1 MRNIDIEFL
10 MTSLDSK
17 ASFIT
22 SGEFKENRLI
32 FTDDEGNRHFVILQN
47 DSIEYHKRG
56 SMNMKY
62 VFSLK
67 HSTNGIYEIDG
78 NKFLFVIK
86 TKELKTK
93 DNEIIIKYDLLLD
106 NEIINKTT
114 LLIKYR

>member
-17 ASFIT
+17 ASFNT
-22 SGEFKENRLI
+22 TGEIKENRII
-32 FTDDEGNRHFVILQN
+32 FNDNEGNRHFIIMQN

-62 VFSLK
+62 VFSLE
-67 HSTNGIYEIDG
+67 HSTNGIYEIDN

-86 TKELKTK
+86 TKELETK
-93 DNEIIIKYDLLLD
+93 NNEIIIKYDLLLD
-106 NEIINKTT
+106 DEIINEST

>member
-17 ASFIT
+17 ASFNT
-22 SGEFKENRLI
+22 TGEFKVNRII
-32 FTDDEGNRHFVILQN
+32 FTDDEGSKHFIIMQN
-47 DSIEYHKRG
+47 DSVEYHKRG

-67 HSTNGIYEIDG
+67 HSTNGTYEIDG

-86 TKELKTK
+86 TKELKTEE
-93 DNEIIIKYDLLLD
+93 NEIIIKYDLLLD
-106 NEIINKTT
+106 DEIVNQST

>member
-17 ASFIT
+17 ASFNT
-22 SGEFKENRLI
+22 TGEIRENRII
-32 FTDDEGNRHFVILQN
+32 FNDNEGNRHFIIMHS
-47 DSIEYHKRG
+47 DFIEYHKRG

-67 HSTNGIYEIDG
+67 NTTIGTYSVDN
-78 NKFLFVIK
+78 NKFEFVIK
-86 TKELKTK
+86 TKELINK
-93 DNEIIIKYDLLLD
+93 DKEIMIKYDLLLD
-106 NEIINKTT
+106 DEIINQST